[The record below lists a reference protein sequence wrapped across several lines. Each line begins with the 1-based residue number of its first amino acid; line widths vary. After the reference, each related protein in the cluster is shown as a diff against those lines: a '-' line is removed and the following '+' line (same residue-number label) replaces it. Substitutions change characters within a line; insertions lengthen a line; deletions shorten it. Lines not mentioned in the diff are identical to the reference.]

1 MDFLTL
7 LATDFPTF
15 YGTVVTCLALA
26 FTIALA

>member
-1 MDFLTL
+1 MDFLSL

-15 YGTVVTCLALA
+15 YGTVITFLSLA

>member
-15 YGTVVTCLALA
+15 YATVVACFSLA
-26 FTIALA
+26 FTVALA